1 MRGREVCDGFLMA
14 RLVDRRGNNERVEGL
29 KTRTRCEH
37 GAIAQFD
44 HVSGL
49 PNVSCRP
56 FGDFPRLS
64 FGRSI
69 NNQDVH
75 DIPPT
80 RRTFCPGL
88 LEDPRSTLASDS
100 GTICPR
106 QPFQENHQRS
116 RRKPVQSGGL
126 ATVFAEGS
134 ILEIGYDQSLKK
146 FPILQSWQRNPCWR
160 YSLHSLLSP

>member
-1 MRGREVCDGFLMA
+1 MRGGEVCDGVLMA

-49 PNVSCRP
+49 PNVACRP

-88 LEDPRSTLASDS
+88 LEDPRSTLHQSPALFVLDS
-100 GTICPR
+100 RFKKTINEAGETG
-106 QPFQENHQRS
+106 QISE
-116 RRKPVQSGGL
+116 L

-134 ILEIGYDQSLKK
+134 MLEIGYDQSRKK
-146 FPILQSWQRNPCWR
+146 LPILQSWQRNPCLR
-160 YSLHSLLSP
+160 YPLHSSLSP

>member
-1 MRGREVCDGFLMA
+1 MNASKVF
-14 RLVDRRGNNERVEGL
+14 
-29 KTRTRCEH
+29 KTRSRFEH

-49 PNVSCRP
+49 PNVACRP

-80 RRTFCPGL
+80 RRTFLPGL
-88 LEDPRSTLASDS
+88 LEDPRSTLASNS
-100 GTICPR
+100 GTICLD
-106 QPFQENHQRS
+106 S
-116 RRKPVQSGGL
+116 RFKKTINEAGEPVQSGGL